1 MNGKEN
7 TMTQDLPEISY
18 ERSMNHNYMILSKC
32 DFFGKEKHNNT
43 DYRTRMLLENTI
55 PGLLPVTHRLVNGES
70 RYYYEINS
78 LQSLDRLYE
87 KNEIQYTVLK
97 KLLSGCINL
106 FERLD
111 EYLLDG
117 TQIIIKPELIYI
129 NVEKMQPYFVCYPDY
144 EGDVRIA
151 FMEFIDEL
159 LTKIDHTDERA
170 VMLGYQVYRYTR
182 NPNYVISEIGN
193 LMERMAINIEDTLTS
208 SNCQYIN
215 TLENKESKYYNKFTK
230 HHNNTDN
237 LKPNI
242 GIDGISA
249 MSGNTKEKN
258 QIKRHACDKSS
269 MEYSEDIAYH
279 DTEYPDFEK
288 IIDTKQKD
296 KKYLTGGICCMVIAL
311 CAVSIIIEEKTVQIL
326 YLSQNSELYLFGVT
340 AMAIAAAVLFFSCYI
355 KKRKQDK
362 DIKSLNDDID
372 NVDEYNI
379 DKELW
384 KDANNSSNIQQVHRT
399 RKEDVSNKRKEKQP
413 ITGILYN
420 KTIQQNPAGRNET
433 VCLGDGIVEER
444 ILYGRVKG
452 EEVNIYL
459 DKLPMTVG
467 TLENVADFILNDTA
481 VSKMHVRFE
490 EQGGRVCICDLNSTN
505 GTVHNGVLLNI
516 NQPVMLE
523 PGDKIRIGRTN
534 FTYC

>member
-1 MNGKEN
+1 
-7 TMTQDLPEISY
+7 MTQDLPEISY
-18 ERSMNHNYMILSKC
+18 ERSMNHNYMVLSKC
-32 DFFGKEKHNNT
+32 DFFGKEKCGDT

-87 KNEIQYTVLK
+87 KNEIQYTGLK

-106 FERLD
+106 FDQLD

-117 TQIIIKPELIYI
+117 TQIIIKAELIYI

-151 FMEFIDEL
+151 FMEFIDDL
-159 LTKIDHTDERA
+159 LTRIDHTDEHA

-193 LMERMAINIEDTLTS
+193 LMERMAINIEDGPIS
-208 SNCQYIN
+208 SNCQDIN
-215 TLENKESKYYNKFTK
+215 TLENKEAKYYNKFTK
-230 HHNNTDN
+230 HNNNTDN

-242 GIDGISA
+242 GTDDINA
-249 MSGNTKEKN
+249 MCYNTKQQN
-258 QIKRHACDKSS
+258 QTKQHTYDKSS
-269 MEYSEDIAYH
+269 MEYSEDILYH
-279 DTEYPDFEK
+279 DTEYADFEK
-288 IIDTKQKD
+288 ITDTKQRD

-311 CAVSIIIEEKTVQIL
+311 CVAGVIIEENTVQIL
-326 YLSQNSELYLFGVT
+326 YLNQNSELYLFGIA

-355 KKRKQDK
+355 KKRKQNEDME
-362 DIKSLNDDID
+362 SLNDAID
-372 NVDEYNI
+372 NIDEYNI
-379 DKELW
+379 NKESW
-384 KDANNSSNIQQVHRT
+384 EATNNSGNIQQMHRT
-399 RKEDVSNKRKEKQP
+399 RREDVDNKRKERQP
-413 ITGILYN
+413 ITGIQYN
-420 KTIQQNPAGRNET
+420 KTIQQNPAARNET
-433 VCLGDGIVEER
+433 VCLGNGIVEER
-444 ILYGRVKG
+444 ILYGRIKG

-490 EQGGRVCICDLNSTN
+490 EQEGRVCICDLNSTN
-505 GTVHNGVLLNI
+505 GTVRNGVLLNI

>member
-1 MNGKEN
+1 
-7 TMTQDLPEISY
+7 MTQDLPEISY
-18 ERSMNHNYMILSKC
+18 ERSMNHNYMVLSKC
-32 DFFGKEKHNNT
+32 DFFGKEKSNDT

-87 KNEIQYTVLK
+87 KNEIQYTGLK
-97 KLLSGCINL
+97 KLLFGCINL
-106 FERLD
+106 FDRLD

-117 TQIIIKPELIYI
+117 TQIIIKAELIYI
-129 NVEKMQPYFVCYPDY
+129 NVERMQPYFVCYPDY

-159 LTKIDHTDERA
+159 LTKIDHTDEHA

-193 LMERMAINIEDTLTS
+193 LMEHMAINVEDVPISL
-208 SNCQYIN
+208 NCQDIN
-215 TLENKESKYYNKFTK
+215 TLENKESKYYNKFIK
-230 HHNNTDN
+230 HNNSTDN
-237 LKPNI
+237 LKLNSSTSDI
-242 GIDGISA
+242 NT
-249 MSGNTKEKN
+249 MCCNTKEQN
-258 QIKRHACDKSS
+258 QTKQRTYDKSS
-269 MEYSEDIAYH
+269 MEYSEDIVYR
-279 DTEYPDFEK
+279 DTEYADFEK
-288 IIDTKQKD
+288 IPDTKQKD
-296 KKYLTGGICCMVIAL
+296 KKYITGGICCLVIAL
-311 CAVSIIIEEKTVQIL
+311 CAAGVIVEEKTVQIL
-326 YLSQNSELYLFGVT
+326 YLGQNSELYLFGVIAT
-340 AMAIAAAVLFFSCYI
+340 AIAAAVLFFSCYI

-362 DIKSLNDDID
+362 DRKSLYDDIN

-384 KDANNSSNIQQVHRT
+384 EDANNSGNIQQVHRT
-399 RKEDVSNKRKEKQP
+399 KKEDISSKRKKKQP

-420 KTIQQNPAGRNET
+420 KTIQQNPAARNET
-433 VCLGDGIVEER
+433 VCLGDSIVEER
-444 ILYGRVKG
+444 ILYGRIKG

-459 DKLPMTVG
+459 DKLPLTVG

-490 EQGGRVCICDLNSTN
+490 EQEGRVCICDLNSTN
-505 GTVHNGVLLNI
+505 GTVRNGVLLNI
-516 NQPVMLE
+516 NQPVILE

>member
-1 MNGKEN
+1 
-7 TMTQDLPEISY
+7 MTQDLPEISY
-18 ERSMNHNYMILSKC
+18 ERSMNHNYMVLSKC
-32 DFFGKEKHNNT
+32 DFFGKGKSSDT

-87 KNEIQYTVLK
+87 KNEIQYTGLK

-106 FERLD
+106 FDRLD

-117 TQIIIKPELIYI
+117 TQIIIKAELIYI

-159 LTKIDHTDERA
+159 LTKIDHTDEHA

-193 LMERMAINIEDTLTS
+193 LMERMALNIEDIPISL
-208 SNCQYIN
+208 NCQDANMI
-215 TLENKESKYYNKFTK
+215 ENKGSEYYHKFTK
-230 HHNNTDN
+230 HTNNTDN
-237 LKPNI
+237 FKPNTSTNGI
-242 GIDGISA
+242 GE
-249 MSGNTKEKN
+249 MCYNTKDQN
-258 QIKRHACDKSS
+258 QTKQHAYDKCSV
-269 MEYSEDIAYH
+269 EYSEDAIYH
-279 DTEYPDFEK
+279 GTEYPDSGE
-288 IIDTKQKD
+288 ITDTKPND
-296 KKYLTGGICCMVIAL
+296 KKYLTGGICCIIIAL
-311 CAVSIIIEEKTVQIL
+311 CMAGVIIEEKTVQIL
-326 YLSQNSELYLFGVT
+326 YLSQNSELYLFGAT
-340 AMAIAAAVLFFSCYI
+340 AMAIAAAVLFFSCHI

-362 DIKSLNDDID
+362 DRKSLNDNMD

-379 DKELW
+379 GRELW
-384 KDANNSSNIQQVHRT
+384 EDANNSGNLQQVHRAK
-399 RKEDVSNKRKEKQP
+399 KEDASNKRKEKQT

-420 KTIQQNPAGRNET
+420 KEIQQNPAARNET
-433 VCLGDGIVEER
+433 VCLGDSIVEER
-444 ILYGRVKG
+444 ILYGRIKG

-459 DKLPMTVG
+459 DKLPLTVG

-490 EQGGRVCICDLNSTN
+490 EQDGRVCICDLNSTN
-505 GTVHNGVLLNI
+505 GTVRNGVLLNI